1 MDNKVIDFFMFG
13 CLGLT
18 SKDAESMEKS
28 IIIEKCFNRAYLDMN
43 RTIKFKKE
51 VKEVNSS
58 KQKFKKELLK
68 TVQDFYDSDLN
79 NFEHEKYCKKICE
92 SAEKYTEEFYYGQAQ
107 KILNMTLKYM
117 LLIGDEK
124 INKIKAKL
132 HVPVDSYIMEAASDY
147 GISILNKS
155 RKESKFN
162 SNSLPWS
169 KWDYGIYDSF
179 QKSIIDKIKGT
190 EYHTRID
197 WELEAWIKIAKKRKE
212 QEEQKKNNQNNT

>member
-1 MDNKVIDFFMFG
+1 
-13 CLGLT
+13 
-18 SKDAESMEKS
+18 
-28 IIIEKCFNRAYLDMN
+28 
-43 RTIKFKKE
+43 
-51 VKEVNSS
+51 
-58 KQKFKKELLK
+58 
-68 TVQDFYDSDLN
+68 
-79 NFEHEKYCKKICE
+79 
-92 SAEKYTEEFYYGQAQ
+92 
-107 KILNMTLKYM
+107 MTLKYM